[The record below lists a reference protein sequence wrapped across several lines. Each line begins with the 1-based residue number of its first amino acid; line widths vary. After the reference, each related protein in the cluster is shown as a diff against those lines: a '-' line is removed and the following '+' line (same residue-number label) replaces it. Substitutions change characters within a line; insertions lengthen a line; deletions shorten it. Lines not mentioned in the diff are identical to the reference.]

1 MSAKLQ
7 IANCLVWCRNVSV
20 IAVISQRGITGH
32 IIDYLVHKLLGRAV
46 QSVVSHV
53 HHFFFGYGL
62 VQITLRLSPLNFTL
76 IKYRVEV
83 KFCRWQLIFYQTHQH
98 SHLSLLIS
106 LQGNISSPAGYSK
119 LTAWYRYYN
128 EG

>member
-32 IIDYLVHKLLGRAV
+32 IIDYLVHTPLGRAV

-53 HHFFFGYGL
+53 HHFFGL
-62 VQITLRLSPLNFTL
+62 WPGTDHF
-76 IKYRVEV
+76 
-83 KFCRWQLIFYQTHQH
+83 QTQ
-98 SHLSLLIS
+98 SSQFHLH
-106 LQGNISSPAGYSK
+106 
-119 LTAWYRYYN
+119 
-128 EG
+128 

>member
-20 IAVISQRGITGH
+20 IAVISQRGRSGH
-32 IIDYLVHKLLGRAV
+32 KIWFTNYQAALCNWWFLI
-46 QSVVSHV
+46 SVM
-53 HHFFFGYGL
+53 FFWL
-62 VQITLRLSPLNFTL
+62 QITFRLSPLNFTL
-76 IKYRVEV
+76 IKYRVLV
-83 KFCRWQLIFYQTHQH
+83 KFCRWQLILYQTHQH
-98 SHLSLLIS
+98 SHLSFLIS
-106 LQGNISSPAGYSK
+106 LQGNISSPAKYSK